1 MLSMKPIAQLQ
12 AETDKLC
19 LVPGC
24 QEHVTMFRGPGQ
36 ELCDAHRGMLKEHG
50 GLATMDKLYS
60 FQRGYICSC
69 CGKDVR
75 DQVKVSY
82 ELLYPGRR
90 WEDVP
95 DKMKNEAYRNLM
107 DVDHVDGDHE
117 NNDPS
122 NLRPICKDCHG
133 VKTAI
138 EQDSVNR
145 RYKNK

>member
-1 MLSMKPIAQLQ
+1 
-12 AETDKLC
+12 
-19 LVPGC
+19 
-24 QEHVTMFRGPGQ
+24 MFRGPGQ

>member
-1 MLSMKPIAQLQ
+1 
-12 AETDKLC
+12 
-19 LVPGC
+19 
-24 QEHVTMFRGPGQ
+24 MFRGPGQ

-75 DQVKVSY
+75 DQVKASY

-107 DVDHVDGDHE
+107 DVDHVDGDHM